1 VLDCPELPL
10 NVSRSYL
17 QDNTYVAKVAAHTVK
32 KVADKLGALLNNDR
46 AEYEKVWDDIRTFIE
61 YACLRDRKF
70 YDRVKNAL
78 LLHIT
83 DGSYMTTAEYLEA
96 AKETNENKI
105 YYATDRRMQSQ
116 YISMLNGAGIKVALM
131 EHVIDTQFAAML
143 EDFSDGVKYLRVDAD
158 IADALKAEGD
168 CTEIES
174 VKELFKKVSGNENLT
189 VSFERLKDENV
200 PAIMS
205 VSEESRRMEEAMRL
219 YAMQT
224 GSPEMSFPV
233 ETSLVVNTASPLIGK
248 LETADPDKAE
258 KIASYIYKL
267 ALLSQ
272 KRLSGEEM
280 QSFLSDGYELLSML
294 I

>member
-1 VLDCPELPL
+1 
-10 NVSRSYL
+10 
-17 QDNTYVAKVAAHTVK
+17 
-32 KVADKLGALLNNDR
+32 
-46 AEYEKVWDDIRTFIE
+46 
-61 YACLRDRKF
+61 
-70 YDRVKNAL
+70 
-78 LLHIT
+78 
-83 DGSYMTTAEYLEA
+83 
-96 AKETNENKI
+96 
-105 YYATDRRMQSQ
+105 
-116 YISMLNGAGIKVALM
+116 
-131 EHVIDTQFAAML
+131 ML